1 MLEQPI
7 PMTNIPRERIVKE
20 EVEYTVKEAGFWM
33 RFWAFII
40 DGLVISAIT
49 GILIKPVFKVLD
61 WDLDASIWYAPIVI
75 LSAVVYFTYFI
86 LMTKFF
92 AQTLGK
98 MALGLRV
105 RKDNGEKLDW
115 ITVIFRELV
124 GRFISNS
131 FGKIPYLIVI
141 FTPNHKGLHDLI
153 ADTVVVHEELYSQK
167 KSVKV
172 MFVEKDTDQSRVEEA
187 VTPQFEAQKVSQNVE
202 PGIVVKDEKQQV
214 NKPSIVEKDTVS
226 PSPSQV
232 EKADATVEEN
242 TSIMATSRAKDA
254 SAPKEETIE
263 LVEGET
269 SVQVEKQGLKKDDSV
284 LGPNDENVEK

>member
-167 KSVKV
+167 KSIKV
-172 MFVEKDTDQSRVEEA
+172 MFVEKDTDQSLVEES

-214 NKPSIVEKDTVS
+214 NKAVVAEKETVS
-226 PSPSQV
+226 PSQL
-232 EKADATVEEN
+232 EKADATVKEN
-242 TSIMATSRAKDA
+242 TSNMATSAIEDT
-254 SAPKEETIE
+254 SAQKEETIE

-269 SVQVEKQGLKKDDSV
+269 SVQVEKQVFKKDNSV
-284 LGPNDENVEK
+284 QRPNDENVEK

>member
-1 MLEQPI
+1 
-7 PMTNIPRERIVKE
+7 
-20 EVEYTVKEAGFWM
+20 
-33 RFWAFII
+33 
-40 DGLVISAIT
+40 
-49 GILIKPVFKVLD
+49 
-61 WDLDASIWYAPIVI
+61 
-75 LSAVVYFTYFI
+75 
-86 LMTKFF
+86 
-92 AQTLGK
+92 
-98 MALGLRV
+98 
-105 RKDNGEKLDW
+105 
-115 ITVIFRELV
+115 
-124 GRFISNS
+124 
-131 FGKIPYLIVI
+131 
-141 FTPNHKGLHDLI
+141 
-153 ADTVVVHEELYSQK
+153 
-167 KSVKV
+167 

-214 NKPSIVEKDTVS
+214 NIPSIVEKDTI
-226 PSPSQV
+226 SPSQV